1 MSEPFD
7 FELELTENRYE
18 IIDKILQGV
27 YTKPGEKVTW
37 TELLDHVLLN
47 KYLAI
52 PIFIAILWAMFQ
64 FTFEVAAP
72 LKNLIE
78 MGFSSLADFIKS
90 PFERGV
96 PPDWLPDLIKVL
108 AIHSF
113 LNRPDGDAI
122 FFLWQE
128 LAASPLEIVGSFLG
142 DGVVGGVGL
151 ILSFIPN
158 IFLLFLFL
166 SFLEDSGYL
175 SRAAFILDR
184 AMVKLGLH
192 GKSVIPMLVGFGCNV
207 PAIMAARTID
217 DEVDRRITILT
228 NPFISCGA
236 RLPIYILIG
245 GFFFGASASSV
256 VFVLYILGMVIAII
270 MGFIMRRT
278 IMKSK
283 PSAFILEFPPYRSPT
298 IKSASI
304 HMWERGKEY
313 VIKVFTI
320 IFIGSI
326 FIWIITYLP
335 WKSPPYES
343 FGSIFGKLI
352 TPLFEPLGFITSPI
366 SWILIVAL
374 IFGFVAKEMVVGVIG
389 VILVAIA
396 TSFALIAELA
406 GFQNVVGLNLQDIF
420 SYNLLF
426 TSNIT
431 VFSYLVFTLLYIPCL
446 ATVTVIKKEL
456 HSWKWA
462 LFSIV
467 YSFGVAYT
475 VSFLISGIAHL
486 LGII

>member
-1 MSEPFD
+1 MSEEVD
-7 FELELTENRYE
+7 YELELTENRYE
-18 IIDKILQGV
+18 IIDKVLKGV

-72 LKNLIE
+72 LMELVKI
-78 MGFSSLADFIKS
+78 GFTTLVNVIKS
-90 PFERGV
+90 PFEINV
-96 PPDWLPDLIKVL
+96 PPDWLPDLVKLLGIG
-108 AIHSF
+108 SF

-122 FFLWQE
+122 FFLWKE
-128 LAASPLEIVGSFLG
+128 LATSPSEIWGSFLG
-142 DGVVGGVGL
+142 DGIIGGVGL
-151 ILSFIPN
+151 ILTFVPN

-245 GFFFGASASSV
+245 GFFFSAAASSI
-256 VFVLYILGMVIAII
+256 VFVLYILGMMIAII
-270 MGFIMRRT
+270 MGFILRKT

-298 IKSASI
+298 IKSASL
-304 HMWERGKEY
+304 HMWERGREY
-313 VIKVFTI
+313 IIKVFTI

-326 FIWIITYLP
+326 FIWMITYLP
-335 WKSPPYES
+335 WKNQPYN
-343 FGSIFGKLI
+343 SIGALFGKLL
-352 TPLFEPLGFITSPI
+352 TPIFEPLGFITSPI

-389 VILVAIA
+389 IIMAAIV
-396 TSFALIAELA
+396 TSFGLIAEVA
-406 GFQNVVGLNLQDIF
+406 GFQSLVGINLGDIF

-446 ATVTVIKKEL
+446 ATVAVIKKEL
-456 HSWKWA
+456 NSWKWT
-462 LFSIV
+462 LFSIF
-467 YSFGVAYT
+467 YSFGVAYIA
-475 VSFLISGIAHL
+475 SFLISGIAHL